1 MNGLNDKKFHHND
14 MDLSL
19 ARILIYSF
27 LKIFWSNDYIY
38 IFYIY
43 NICKIFLYLYFLNL
57 NVNSHD
63 KFAIIK

>member
-1 MNGLNDKKFHHND
+1 